1 MARKKG
7 VWWTKLKRTW
17 IRMYDPTPEDV
28 ARVYQLVKEINQKN
42 KQRAVANKK

>member
-7 VWWTKLKRTW
+7 VWWHKIRRTW
-17 IRMYDPTPEDV
+17 IRLYDPEAEDV